1 MIVRRPEEV
10 DAQPMTMPGAQGV
23 TMKLMVGRDD
33 GAPNFAMRLF
43 TVQPGGQTPKH
54 AHNYEHEVMVV
65 AGQAQVYDADL
76 DHERPAAA
84 GDVLFIPANQT
95 HQFRNITDGPLQFM
109 CLVPTSYDCSVDAGS
124 PELATTPGS

>member
-1 MIVRRPEEV
+1 MLVRRPEEV

-54 AHNYEHEVMVV
+54 AHNYEHEVMIV
-65 AGQAQVYDADL
+65 AGQAQVYDAAL
-76 DHERPAAA
+76 DGERPAAA
-84 GDVLFIPANQT
+84 GDVLFIPANQL
-95 HQFRNITDGPLQFM
+95 HQFRNTAHAPLQFM
-109 CLVPTSYDCSVDAGS
+109 CLVPTTFDCSLDAAAAQ
-124 PELATTPGS
+124 LATTPGS